1 MSNNYEKTVERP
13 ATPCKDETAE
23 QHNAYLTILK
33 GTSVGRTYRLGTG
46 RLIVGR
52 AADCDIVLDNDGVSR
67 RHALFIVSVQG
78 KVTIEDL
85 RSTNGTLINGQCYDV
100 SALHGGERL
109 QFGSDTVFKFEF
121 RDPIEE
127 QFATHLYESATQDH
141 LTGVFNERF
150 LRDQLLMEFA
160 WHSRHKFPL
169 SLIFID
175 IDHFKQVNDEHGH
188 LVGDAVL
195 RDVAERCE
203 GATRTEDVFA
213 RYGGEE
219 FACLLRKTTAEGA
232 TIIAERMR
240 RAVEEHVFEFGA
252 DAERAPIKVTISA
265 GVAEIGENATDPQEL
280 LATADRRLYEAKRG
294 GRNRVE
300 STDAAMPEPHSET
313 LPTRQRTPVT
323 ELS

>member
-1 MSNNYEKTVERP
+1 MSLTNEETIERI
-13 ATPCKDETAE
+13 ATPLSQGATE
-23 QHNAYLTILK
+23 QRNAYLTILK
-33 GTSVGRTYRLGTG
+33 GTSVGRTYQLGPG
-46 RLIVGR
+46 RHIVGR
-52 AADCDIVLDNDGVSR
+52 ALDCDIIVDDEGVSR
-67 RHALFIVSVQG
+67 RHALFVVSAQG
-78 KVTIEDL
+78 NVVIEDL
-85 RSTNGTLINGQCYDV
+85 RSTNGTLINGQRSDV
-100 SALHGGERL
+100 LGLAGGERL

-150 LRDQLLMEFA
+150 LRDQLVMEFA

-175 IDHFKQVNDEHGH
+175 IDHFKQVNDDYGH
-188 LVGDAVL
+188 LIGDAVL
-195 RDVAERCE
+195 RDIAACCE

-219 FACLLRKTTAEGA
+219 FACLLRKTTTEGA

-240 RAVEEHVFEFGA
+240 RAVEEHVFEFSAGA
-252 DAERAPIKVTISA
+252 EFNPVRVTISA
-265 GVAEIGENATDPQEL
+265 GIAEIGEDTDDPQEL
-280 LATADRRLYEAKRG
+280 LAAADRRLYQAKRD

-300 STDAAMPEPHSET
+300 SNRRVEND
-313 LPTRQRTPVT
+313 
-323 ELS
+323 